1 MKYSLGCIAPYPELA
16 SLVAEVSFE
25 LERDILIE
33 TGDLEAGAR
42 QALQME
48 EQGMDVVISRGGTV
62 IAIKETVTDLP
73 VVEVQVSGFDIIRAL
88 HKAQQQ
94 ARKIAIVG
102 FEPFTYEPDDLG
114 EILGLDL
121 AVVSLKA
128 DWYDQPHDIEEK
140 LRDIQQQG
148 YSCIVGDN
156 ISVNVAQQLG
166 MCGHLITSGKE
177 AIVQAILEAERVAAV
192 RQQEIEKAKRAKSII
207 QFAYEGIISI
217 DREGIID
224 IFNPRAEAI
233 FSRKAYKVVG
243 KHIDEVLPAMK
254 LAHSLQT
261 GFQER
266 EKMLTIGE
274 TNVLTNIIPI
284 RVNEQIVRVVA
295 TFQKTSQI
303 QRMEQK
309 IREKLY
315 LKGHTADHRF
325 QDIVGQTQIIRQ
337 VKEEAR
343 DYAQIDL
350 PILIYGETGTG
361 KELFAQA
368 IHNAGARRNKPF
380 VAFNCAALPENLLE
394 SELFGYVEGAFT
406 GATKKGRAGLFEQAH
421 GGTIFLDEIGEI
433 STGIQARLLRV
444 LQESK
449 IRRLGDDRITPIDVR
464 IIVATNKK
472 LSQLVDEGTF
482 REDLYYRINVLQ
494 LMLPSLRERKE
505 DIPILIDFFLKKN
518 TQRLNKTIEGVSRN
532 GMNLLLEYDWP
543 GNVRQLENIVE
554 RLMVRSKEHHI
565 MSKLI
570 RDVMQSLRGYPAAM
584 DTQTSLQN
592 SSPTSSF
599 SLPLTASLAELE
611 KMIIRQVL
619 LEEQG
624 NKGAA
629 AERLNIGR
637 TTLWRKLQKDSY

>member
-1 MKYSLGCIAPYPELA
+1 MKYSLGCIAPYQEFA
-16 SLVAEVSFE
+16 SLVTEVNDE
-25 LERDILIE
+25 LDRDILIE
-33 TGDLEAGAR
+33 IGDLEEGAR
-42 QALQME
+42 LALQME
-48 EQGMDVVISRGGTV
+48 EQGLDVVISRGGTA

-88 HKAQQQ
+88 HKARQQ
-94 ARKIAIVG
+94 ANKIAIVG
-102 FEPFTYEPDDLG
+102 FEPFTYEPEDLG
-114 EILGLDL
+114 EMMGLDL

-128 DWYDQPHDIEEK
+128 AWYEQRRVIEAE
-140 LRDIQQQG
+140 LRNIQQQG

-177 AIVQAILEAERVAAV
+177 AIVQAIFEAERVAVV

-217 DREGIID
+217 DREGVID
-224 IFNPRAEAI
+224 IFNPRAEVI
-233 FSRKAYKVVG
+233 FSRKAYKVLG
-243 KHIDEVLPAMK
+243 KHIDEVLPAMN
-254 LAHSLQT
+254 LSHTLQN

-266 EKMLTIGE
+266 EKMLTIDE
-274 TNVLTNIIPI
+274 TNVLANIIPI
-284 RVNEQIVRVVA
+284 KVNEQIVRVVA

-309 IREKLY
+309 IREKFY
-315 LKGHTADHRF
+315 LRGHTADHHF
-325 QDIVGQTQIIRQ
+325 QDIIGQTQSIRQ

-368 IHNAGARRNKPF
+368 IHNASARRNKPF

-406 GATKKGRAGLFEQAH
+406 GAMKKGRAGLFEQAH

-433 STGIQARLLRV
+433 PTGTQARLLRV

-464 IIVATNKK
+464 IVVATNKQ
-472 LSQLVDEGTF
+472 LAQLVDEGRF

-494 LMLPSLRERKE
+494 LTLPSLRQRKE
-505 DIPILIDFFLKKN
+505 DIPILIEFFLKKN
-518 TQRLNKTIEGVSRN
+518 AQRLNKTIEGVSRN

-565 MSKLI
+565 MTKLI
-570 RDVMQSLRGYPAAM
+570 REVMQSLRGYTAAL
-584 DTQTSLQN
+584 DTQTPLRN
-592 SSPTSSF
+592 SSPESSF

-619 LEEQG
+619 REEQG

-637 TTLWRKLQKDSY
+637 TTLWRKLQK

>member
-1 MKYSLGCIAPYPELA
+1 MKYALGCIAPYPELA
-16 SLVAEVSFE
+16 SLVAEVGRE
-25 LERDILIE
+25 LHRDILIQI
-33 TGDLEAGAR
+33 GDLEEGAR
-42 QALQME
+42 LALQME
-48 EQGMDVVISRGGTV
+48 EQGIDVVISRGGTA

-73 VVEVQVSGFDIIRAL
+73 VVEVQVSGFDIIRSL
-88 HKAQQQ
+88 HKAKQH
-94 ARKIAIVG
+94 ANNIAIVG
-102 FEPFTYEPDDLG
+102 FEPFTYEPEDLG
-114 EILGLDL
+114 EMLGINLT
-121 AVVSLKA
+121 VVSLKA
-128 DWYDQPHDIEEK
+128 VWYGQPRYIEEE
-140 LRDIQQQG
+140 LRTIQQQG
-148 YSCIVGDN
+148 YTCIVGDN
-156 ISVNVAQQLG
+156 ISVHVAEKLG

-177 AIVQAILEAERVAAV
+177 AVLHALLEAERVAIV

-207 QFAYEGIISI
+207 EFAYEGIISI

-233 FSRKAYKVVG
+233 FSRKAYKVIG
-243 KHIDEVLPAMK
+243 KHIDEVLPAMN
-254 LAHSLQT
+254 LSHTLRT

-266 EKMLTIGE
+266 EKMLAIDGIH
-274 TNVLTNIIPI
+274 VLANIIPI
-284 RVNEQIVRVVA
+284 TVSEQVVRVVA

-309 IREKLY
+309 IREEFY
-315 LKGHTADHRF
+315 LRGHTAEYRF
-325 QDIVGQTQIIRQ
+325 QDIVGETRIIQQ

-368 IHNAGARRNKPF
+368 IHNASARHDKPF
-380 VAFNCAALPENLLE
+380 IAFNCAALPEHLLE

-406 GATKKGRAGLFEQAH
+406 GAAKKGRAGLFEQAH

-449 IRRLGDDRITPIDVR
+449 IRRLGDERVTPIDIR

-472 LSQLVDEGTF
+472 LAQLVEEGNF
-482 REDLYYRINVLQ
+482 RDDLYYRINVLQ
-494 LMLPSLRERKE
+494 LTLPSLRERKE
-505 DIPILIDFFLKKN
+505 DIPLLIDFFLKKYA
-518 TQRLNKTIEGVSRN
+518 QRLNKAIEGVSRD

-543 GNVRQLENIVE
+543 GNIRQLENIVE
-554 RLMVRSKEHHI
+554 RLMVRSKERHI
-565 MSKLI
+565 MTNSI
-570 RDVMQSLRGYPAAM
+570 RDVMQSLRGYAAAP
-584 DTQTSLQN
+584 DTQTPSRN
-592 SSPTSSF
+592 ASPESSF

-611 KMIIRQVL
+611 KMIIQQVIR
-619 LEEQG
+619 EERG

-629 AERLNIGR
+629 AERLHIGR
-637 TTLWRKLQKDSY
+637 TTLWRKLQQ